1 MLVNLSRSSDLIVL
15 LQCVVCEYCALRFLL
30 GDGRGWSGDGEE
42 EGRDRGDG
50 TGVVGRGGPSPVKRP
65 RLRSVANGST
75 YMCRKRIDVTSGWT
89 DWKKTM

>member
-1 MLVNLSRSSDLIVL
+1 MDYDSYSVTGG
-15 LQCVVCEYCALRFLL
+15 A
-30 GDGRGWSGDGEE
+30 GRGTGRKRAGTGGMGLGSWAG

-75 YMCRKRIDVTSGWT
+75 YMCRKRIDVTSGST
-89 DWKKTM
+89 DWKKNMSMCSKSS